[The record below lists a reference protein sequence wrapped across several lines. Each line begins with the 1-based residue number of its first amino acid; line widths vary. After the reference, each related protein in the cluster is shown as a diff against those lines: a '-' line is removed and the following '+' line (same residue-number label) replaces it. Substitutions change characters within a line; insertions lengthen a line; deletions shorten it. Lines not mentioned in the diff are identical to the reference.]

1 MNFATLFELRVE
13 HAFYAG
19 GPCPDVA
26 LEPTEA
32 GRALARNQRW
42 ILQPLAD
49 GLRVVTALDDAGEPA
64 LPVAADAVFACHLQ
78 AKTADF
84 ELFTDCAAHQTMSAP
99 LYQNGDSAQGG
110 ALSLQDRPGG
120 RRARGTIADV
130 EIGNLAALGV
140 AGEPPVFRVALQ
152 ARRALWAYYLV
163 TNVVPGD
170 FVITDTAAATA
181 IGFTGEGSPRD
192 LVASPDPDD
201 PVAVDLARQHPGMR
215 LLRFVSD
222 ALVPCHEQP
231 RQHIELHLDGVRKL
245 ANLPNPA
252 FRRYS
257 MLATTSSTGTAG
269 DGATELRPSFF
280 HIIRHITRT
289 LTTV

>member
-1 MNFATLFELRVE
+1 MRFATLFELRVE
-13 HAFYAG
+13 HSFYAG
-19 GPCPDVA
+19 GQCPDVA

-32 GRALARNQRW
+32 GAALARNQRW
-42 ILQPLAD
+42 ILQPLAG
-49 GLRVVTALDDAGEPA
+49 GLRVITALDGDGQPA
-64 LPVAADAVFACHLQ
+64 LPAAAEASFSCHL
-78 AKTADF
+78 KTRTADF
-84 ELFTDCAAHQTMSAP
+84 ELFTDCAAHQAMSAP
-99 LYQNGDSAQGG
+99 LYKNGDSAQGG

-130 EIGNLAALGV
+130 EIGNLAAIDV

-152 ARRALWAYYLV
+152 ARRALWTYYLV
-163 TNVVPGD
+163 TNVAPGD
-170 FVITDTAAATA
+170 FQITDTAATAA
-181 IGFTGEGSPRD
+181 IGFTGAGSPRD

-215 LLRFVSD
+215 RLRFVSD
-222 ALVPCHEQP
+222 ALIPCREQP

-252 FRRYS
+252 FRSYS
-257 MLATTSSTGTAG
+257 MLATSSTSG
-269 DGATELRPSFF
+269 DGAGELRPSFF

-289 LTTV
+289 MTTV